1 MSWKPATRRGLSD
14 KENSMPKWTPAEL
27 EQIRE
32 RIRQIGLRREASQP
46 ECVVPHPPPI
56 YDEIY
61 FQGVAWLD
69 SLSYTDNWDPPED

>member
-1 MSWKPATRRGLSD
+1 
-14 KENSMPKWTPAEL
+14 MPKWSPAEL
-27 EQIRE
+27 KRIRE
-32 RIRQIGLRREASQP
+32 RVEQAGLRARACRP

-69 SLSYTDNWDPPED
+69 SLSYSDKWDAPQD